1 LPFKCVIEPRG
12 PEFVKIIE
20 RENREATE
28 ALDCYKVPDEGLSQ
42 ENQKAIDEYRR
53 DRVFETN

>member
-20 RENREATE
+20 KENREATA
-28 ALDCYKVPDEGLSQ
+28 ALDCYKVPEEVLSEQNKKAVEG
-42 ENQKAIDEYRR
+42 YRR
-53 DRVFETN
+53 DRVFETT

>member
-1 LPFKCVIEPRG
+1 VIEARG

-28 ALDCYKVPDEGLSQ
+28 ALDCYKVGDEGLSE
-42 ENQKAIDEYRR
+42 ENAKRVDAYRR
-53 DRVFETN
+53 DRAFETSD